1 MLYGEIKEYL
11 ETFIECDTLNEKFDY
26 SINNESSTDI
36 YLKELKKLV
45 ISSFS

>member
-26 SINNESSTDI
+26 SINNESTPDI
-36 YLKELKKLV
+36 YLKELIIL
-45 ISSFS
+45 IIRFL